1 MVVIK
6 HTVSSRY
13 HSNNLVKLHCE
24 KGGKFPPFFLCG
36 KEYNLRLLGEPNQV
50 VKQAMLNLRQ
60 YFAFLMISTL
70 FLYLGGCSGLNIK
83 PPEPE
88 KKPVSVLT
96 GKPQGTPIEELFK
109 EKNKTGGLPVNAL
122 LWRAA
127 LDIASFVPLDDVD
140 TFGGSIV
147 TEWYV
152 PKDQAN
158 RRLKLVVFVVGLE
171 LRSDAIQVRAYVQ
184 TRDGST
190 WTNAGRDSALGRK
203 LEDLI
208 LTRARELRAAAVS
221 ETSN

>member
-1 MVVIK
+1 MLNFQLD
-6 HTVSSRY
+6 
-13 HSNNLVKLHCE
+13 NNLLFYSSHH
-24 KGGKFPPFFLCG
+24 
-36 KEYNLRLLGEPNQV
+36 
-50 VKQAMLNLRQ
+50 
-60 YFAFLMISTL
+60 YFYILA
-70 FLYLGGCSGLNIK
+70 GCSSLDMK
-83 PPEPE
+83 TPKPE
-88 KKPVSVLT
+88 KKPISILLLANR
-96 GKPQGTPIEELFK
+96 QGTPIDELFG
-109 EKNKTGGLPVNAL
+109 EKTSTGCLPVNAL

-152 PKDQAN
+152 PEDQPN
-158 RRLKLVVFVVGLE
+158 RRLKLAVFVVGLE

-184 TRDGST
+184 TRDGDG

>member
-1 MVVIK
+1 M
-6 HTVSSRY
+6 
-13 HSNNLVKLHCE
+13 
-24 KGGKFPPFFLCG
+24 
-36 KEYNLRLLGEPNQV
+36 LGDPNQI
-50 VKQAMLNLRQ
+50 AIYTMIHSRR
-60 YFAFLMISTL
+60 YFAFLLITPLILHLS
-70 FLYLGGCSGLNIK
+70 GCSSLDVK
-83 PPEPE
+83 SPEPE

-96 GKPQGTPIEELFK
+96 GKSQGTPIDDLLG
-109 EKNKTGGLPVNAL
+109 EKSRTSGLPVNAL

-152 PKDQAN
+152 PEDQPN
-158 RRLKLVVFVVGLE
+158 RRLKLAVFVVGLE

-184 TRDGST
+184 TRDGDG
-190 WTNAGRDSALGRK
+190 WTNTGRDSALARK

>member
-1 MVVIK
+1 MIPSLR
-6 HTVSSRY
+6 HIT
-13 HSNNLVKLHCE
+13 L
-24 KGGKFPPFFLCG
+24 FLIT
-36 KEYNLRLLGEPNQV
+36 P
-50 VKQAMLNLRQ
+50 
-60 YFAFLMISTL
+60 L
-70 FLYLGGCSGLNIK
+70 FLYLSGCSGLDMNS
-83 PPEPE
+83 PEPE

-96 GKPQGTPIEELFK
+96 GKQQGTPLDELLNDK
-109 EKNKTGGLPVNAL
+109 GQSGGMPVNAL

-127 LDIASFVPLDDVD
+127 LDVTSIVPLDDVD

-152 PKDQAN
+152 PDDEPY
-158 RRLKLVVFVVGLE
+158 RRLKLAVFVVGLE

-184 TRDGST
+184 TRDGDG
-190 WTNAGRDSALGRK
+190 WTNTGRDSALARK

>member
-1 MVVIK
+1 MI
-6 HTVSSRY
+6 
-13 HSNNLVKLHCE
+13 NLCRHI
-24 KGGKFPPFFLCG
+24 
-36 KEYNLRLLGEPNQV
+36 
-50 VKQAMLNLRQ
+50 
-60 YFAFLMISTL
+60 AFLLITPL
-70 FLYLGGCSGLNIK
+70 FLYLGGCSNLEMK
-83 PPEPE
+83 SPEPD

-96 GKPQGTPIEELFK
+96 GKPQGTPLVELLD
-109 EKNKTGGLPVNAL
+109 EKNQTGGMPVNAL

-152 PKDQAN
+152 PEDQPN
-158 RRLKLVVFVVGLE
+158 RRLKLAVFVIGLE

-184 TRDGST
+184 NRDGNS
-190 WTNAGRDSALGRK
+190 WTNAGRDADLGRK

-208 LTRARELRAAAVS
+208 LTRARELRAATVS